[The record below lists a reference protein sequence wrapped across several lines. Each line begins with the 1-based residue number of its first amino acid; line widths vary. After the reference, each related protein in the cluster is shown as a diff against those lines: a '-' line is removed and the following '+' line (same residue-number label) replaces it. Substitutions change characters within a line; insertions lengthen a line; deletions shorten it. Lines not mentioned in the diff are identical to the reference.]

1 MPSAS
6 DTYSAAQAAEIIGV
20 SERRIRQLVAE
31 GKLPGRRGRDG
42 TVRIPQQAVNE
53 ERRKRRSGPSAA
65 GRVRKPAASTTT
77 AAGRKPA
84 AVDVDALATA
94 VASAVGQRIEGQLE
108 VTRRAESLVRAELD
122 EERARRTQAE
132 ARLQEAESKVA
143 EAERRVAEAEQKRAE
158 AEQKAAEMEARRG
171 LFRRRSAGTS

>member
-1 MPSAS
+1 MPSSS

-31 GKLPGRRGRDG
+31 GKLPGKRDRDG

-53 ERRKRRSGPSAA
+53 ERRKRRTGSAAA
-65 GRVRKPAASTTT
+65 GRVRKQGAASSGR
-77 AAGRKPA
+77 AAARAEP
-84 AVDVDALATA
+84 VDVDALATA

-122 EERARRTQAE
+122 EERARRT
-132 ARLQEAESKVA
+132 EAESKLADAQVRLA
-143 EAERRVAEAEQKRAE
+143 EAERQL
-158 AEQKAAEMEARRG
+158 AAGQARRG
-171 LFRRRSAGTS
+171 LFRRRPDGS